1 MMGLEDLE
9 DQEMKCIRG
18 KVREG
23 DHVRVIRLLFLWEV
37 GKDNHKI
44 KEMYLIMLKLFVRC
58 VNNCGNLEDIRFT
71 QLLKG

>member
-1 MMGLEDLE
+1 MHSRFSE
-9 DQEMKCIRG
+9 R
-18 KVREG
+18 VRSCESNQTA
-23 DHVRVIRLLFLWEV
+23 FLWED
-37 GKDNHKI
+37 GKDNHKM